1 MEEERHVQNLR
12 ATLSQQSAALQKLQL
27 KIAQL
32 KKRNQAQG
40 QRPLEGERRFADVP
54 GAVYV
59 KPKPPDPSRINKT
72 PTSKTHNN
80 HVVNSRFDYNSFAD
94 KIELFKFSGK
104 RGYLRWERNLDEW
117 FHFNSILR
125 KERLAYAIDQLRE
138 EAFKWWVQ
146 EEDDRRFYNEPTIK
160 TWRAL
165 KEVMRD
171 RFAPDFTSSEI
182 QELYPR
188 RYPIHG
194 SKEARRLVAQ
204 EGQRI
209 LSQQDNFQP
218 NQGHAIVHCLD
229 QKSDILKVSK
239 MSTSVGQNTL
249 IRSKDKPEQAIVQV
263 KAKVSHILDKSF
275 HKSSTT
281 CMMHLSLSK
290 SVITGIKEPRYI
302 EEETPG
308 TSLPTDQKEAQST
321 KQSKLLNKPK
331 PVIIVSN
338 QGKCQTTPLDTGLN
352 ICILGTGI
360 PDEIHILTEPEHEFN
375 QNPHH
380 KWKPKTE
387 QKIVQVPKP
396 EVNFTLDHHDIIN
409 SMTRLMHLSCPRKS
423 EIITGSQ
430 GEYKAKKEQEVLAAT
445 TNLRVNCSMFM
456 SFYKSLYFGIIYL
469 SLPRCFDPGIS
480 QEEHKNRAELSQKDG
495 HTNQGK
501 QLQERR
507 PSNQICPKKNIILH
521 HADAPKNVEKISGC
535 KEESFKEIP
544 QDNLLLRGGFTP
556 KMVRTEPTRSMKDH
570 PLKKRGNAKVHSRGV
585 IISYLLK
592 EEPPDAQS
600 IPKPKQYQGKTLES
614 QKNMKADLL
623 YLGAGYQV
631 SRSKLCQ
638 GGRYDAA
645 IRSATEPEVNPKPY
659 STSQGA
665 NQDIRALN
673 MPYLKNHDGL
683 NYEANFYGF

>member
-40 QRPLEGERRFADVP
+40 QRPLEGERRFGDVP

-59 KPKPPDPSRINKT
+59 EPKPPDPSRINQN

-117 FHFNSILR
+117 FHFNNILR

-160 TWRAL
+160 TWRDL

-171 RFAPDFTSSEI
+171 IFAPDFTSSEI

-204 EGQRI
+204 EGQRV

-229 QKSDILKVSK
+229 QKSDIPKVRK
-239 MSTSVGQNTL
+239 ISTSVGQNIL

-263 KAKVSHILDKSF
+263 KAK
-275 HKSSTT
+275 
-281 CMMHLSLSK
+281 
-290 SVITGIKEPRYI
+290 SVITGLKETRYI

-338 QGKCQTTPLDTGLN
+338 QG
-352 ICILGTGI
+352 I
-360 PDEIHILTEPEHEFN
+360 PDESHILTEPEHELN

-396 EVNFTLDHHDIIN
+396 E
-409 SMTRLMHLSCPRKS
+409 
-423 EIITGSQ
+423 
-430 GEYKAKKEQEVLAAT
+430 
-445 TNLRVNCSMFM
+445 
-456 SFYKSLYFGIIYL
+456 
-469 SLPRCFDPGIS
+469 
-480 QEEHKNRAELSQKDG
+480 
-495 HTNQGK
+495 
-501 QLQERR
+501 
-507 PSNQICPKKNIILH
+507 
-521 HADAPKNVEKISGC
+521 
-535 KEESFKEIP
+535 
-544 QDNLLLRGGFTP
+544 
-556 KMVRTEPTRSMKDH
+556 
-570 PLKKRGNAKVHSRGV
+570 
-585 IISYLLK
+585 
-592 EEPPDAQS
+592 
-600 IPKPKQYQGKTLES
+600 
-614 QKNMKADLL
+614 
-623 YLGAGYQV
+623 
-631 SRSKLCQ
+631 
-638 GGRYDAA
+638 
-645 IRSATEPEVNPKPY
+645 
-659 STSQGA
+659 
-665 NQDIRALN
+665 
-673 MPYLKNHDGL
+673 
-683 NYEANFYGF
+683 